1 MISTPILA
9 IALPFLGGVGAPE
22 LIIILVIVLILF
34 GPKRLPALGKS
45 LGKTFKSLKDGIDGK
60 LDEGEAD
67 DDVAETTSK
76 KAEPAAAESKKPAAS
91 EKKTSDD
98 SDDA

>member
-1 MISTPILA
+1 MISTPIFA
-9 IALPFLGGVGAPE
+9 IALPFLGGIGAPE

-60 LDEGEAD
+60 LDEGDADADVEA
-67 DDVAETTSK
+67 TTAK
-76 KAEPAAAESKKPAAS
+76 KAEPAAAEAKKPS
-91 EKKTSDD
+91 EKSSAGD
-98 SDDA
+98 SEE